1 MKLNDKI
8 NGALFGMALGD
19 ALGLGTEFMTAA
31 EAKTHYPEGLHNFS
45 QIIRDA
51 HRAQWR
57 RGDWTNDT
65 ELMIVLIES
74 VIRCGKVDFMDIVKE
89 MKVWIDSNPAD
100 LVMLYRLI
108 KKERDWE
115 FRPKEV
121 TAHIWRER
129 NTDEASN
136 EAIHRALIAGLLA
149 KDKNEIIKLV
159 KDLVLITHADSRCV
173 SSTAVISLL
182 IYDLFWNDR
191 VTPIEELSD
200 LAFSVDKRT
209 VPYIEKACNSADIS
223 ALALDDEDTFWY
235 TRKAMASALWSL
247 WHCSSPA
254 EILDAI
260 VAAGGD
266 ADTNASLSLAIGG
279 MKYGYDALPEIV
291 NDLVQYDRMKD
302 ISVRL
307 TDFMAKEAGRRGVTF
322 S

>member
-31 EAKTHYPEGLHNFS
+31 EAKTHYPEGLHSFS

-51 HRAQWR
+51 HRAQWQ

-65 ELMIVLIES
+65 EILILILES
-74 VIRCGKVDFMDIVKE
+74 VLKCGKVDFMDISKDL
-89 MKVWIDSNPAD
+89 KVWFDTNPTD
-100 LVMLYRLI
+100 LVMIYRLI
-108 KKERDWE
+108 KKEREWE

-121 TAHIWRER
+121 TTRIWRER

-136 EAIHRALIAGLLA
+136 EAIHRALIAGMLA
-149 KDKNEIIKLV
+149 KDKNEILKLV

-173 SSTAVISLL
+173 SSTAVLSLL
-182 IYDLFWNDR
+182 IYDLFWNER

-200 LAFSVDKRT
+200 MASAVDKRT
-209 VPYIEKACNSADIS
+209 IPYIEKACNSSDIS

-235 TRKAMASALWSL
+235 TRKAMASALWTL

-254 EILDAI
+254 EILDA
-260 VAAGGD
+260 VVSAGGD
-266 ADTNASLSLAIGG
+266 ADTNASIALAIGG
-279 MKYGYDALPEIV
+279 LKYGFDALPGIV
-291 NDLVQYDRMKD
+291 NDLVQYDRIKEL
-302 ISVRL
+302 SGRFS
-307 TDFMAKEAGRRGVTF
+307 DFMAKEAESRGITF